1 MVESQIETSKQK
13 PQNPTDINLQHSQ
26 PGRRHAVLLFLIVFF
41 FVINPQIVLSWK
53 VSRYTYVL
61 HQS

>member
-41 FVINPQIVLSWK
+41 LSLTRK
-53 VSRYTYVL
+53 L
-61 HQS
+61 F